1 MENKSLLYESP
12 EKPFFANVDA
22 HIDGCMFSPSGS
34 SERFRRSGFLFRRVT
49 AGCILTLLFVLLSS
63 TGMLSNE
70 LFAQKAVLGDTVY
83 TMEGE
88 PIENGVVLIRD
99 GKIERVG
106 PAQDVTIPDD
116 YQIFQGAV
124 VTPGLIDAHSVVG
137 LAGYYNQDHDQ
148 DQLDL
153 THAIQPELRAI
164 DAYNAREELVG
175 FLRDNGITTIHTGHA
190 PGAVISGQ
198 TMIVK
203 TSGNTVDEAL
213 VDSTTALAIT
223 LGSVVR
229 NHFDTPGTRSKG
241 IAMFRQELIRARE
254 YAERRNH
261 EDPERRP
268 DRDLG
273 LDAIV
278 DMIEGRLYAL
288 VTAHRSQDIMTA
300 LRLQREFGFPLLLDG
315 GAESYLLKGELLEA
329 GVPVIIHPTMV
340 RTRGDTEN
348 AAFDTAKRLNQAG
361 IPVAFQ
367 SGYEPYVP
375 KTRVT
380 LFEAGI
386 ATGYGMD
393 RMEALRSLTI
403 TPAQIFDIDDRT
415 GSLSEGKDADIVIF
429 DGDPFEY
436 TNRPTHV
443 FIDGTLFPAPDPVQ
457 Q

>member
-1 MENKSLLYESP
+1 MYTSKHNTMTLPCDKLPALVFIILL
-12 EKPFFANVDA
+12 A
-22 HIDGCMFSPSGS
+22 
-34 SERFRRSGFLFRRVT
+34 
-49 AGCILTLLFVLLSS
+49 AGLLSDD
-63 TGMLSNE
+63 LY
-70 LFAQKAVLGDTVY
+70 AQKAVKGDTVY

-88 PIENGVVLIRD
+88 PVENGVVLIRD
-99 GKIERVG
+99 GKIEQVG
-106 PAQDVTIPDD
+106 PAEEITIPDS
-116 YQIFQGAV
+116 YETFQGAV
-124 VTPGLIDAHSVVG
+124 VTPGLIDARTVVG

-203 TSGNTVDEAL
+203 TTGRTVDEAI

-229 NHFDTPGTRSKG
+229 NNFDTPGTRSKG
-241 IAMFRQELIRARE
+241 IAMFRQELIRAQE
-254 YAERRNH
+254 YAARRDH
-261 EDPERRP
+261 EDPDRRP

-278 DMIEGRLYAL
+278 DMLEGRISAL
-288 VTAHRSQDIMTA
+288 ITANRSRDIMAA
-300 LRLQREFGFPLLLDG
+300 LRLQHEFGFPLILDG
-315 GAESYLLKGELLEA
+315 GAEAYVLKDELKEA

-340 RTRGDTEN
+340 RTGGDTEN
-348 AAFDTAKRLNQAG
+348 AAFDTAKRVSEAG
-361 IPVAFQ
+361 IPVVFQ

-375 KTRVT
+375 KTRVA

-386 ATGYGMD
+386 SAGYGMD
-393 RMEALRSLTI
+393 RVEALRSLTI
-403 TPAQIFDIDDRT
+403 SSAEILGIDDRT
-415 GSLSEGKDADIVIF
+415 GSLAEGKDADVVIF

-436 TNRPTHV
+436 TSRPTHV
-443 FIDGTLFPAPDPVQ
+443 FIDGTQFPAPDPVQ
-457 Q
+457 NQ